1 MNAKAIIKSSL
12 GDTTWYANLRRND
25 LDNSN
30 KVLTVLFEK
39 EVSWGSFNKLYKSLE
54 DLTGFSVL
62 LCQVEANTLETLNR
76 LSNSFHLRDVYETVM
91 TEDFYLGI
99 EECILKTSEE
109 EDVVEVYTDDIPKD
123 DHRSLVD
130 LDEALKNGLI

>member
-12 GDTTWYANLRRND
+12 GDSTWYANLRKND
-25 LDNSN
+25 IDTTN
-30 KVLTVLFEK
+30 KVLTVIFEK
-39 EVSWGSFNKLYKSLE
+39 EVSWGAFNKLYKSLE

-62 LCQVEANTLETLNR
+62 LCQVEANTLETVSR
-76 LSNSFHLRDVYETVM
+76 LSNSFQLRDVYETEM
-91 TEDFYLGI
+91 TEDFYLRI

-130 LDEALKNGLI
+130 LDEALRNGLI